1 MKNMK
6 CDTFANNKIE
16 ARHDYVVNVR
26 DLLQIARHDKG
37 PHLGTDGRIKEPTYA
52 TMNLR

>member
-6 CDTFANNKIE
+6 CDTFANNKIG

-37 PHLGTDGRIKEPTYA
+37 LHLGSDGGLNSPPMLA
-52 TMNLR
+52 